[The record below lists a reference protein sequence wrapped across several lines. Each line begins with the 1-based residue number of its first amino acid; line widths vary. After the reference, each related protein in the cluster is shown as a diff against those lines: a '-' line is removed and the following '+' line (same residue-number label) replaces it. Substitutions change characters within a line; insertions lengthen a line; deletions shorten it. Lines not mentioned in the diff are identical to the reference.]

1 MNRVRMQYLLRSFL
15 LSIISTILFLLIFT
29 LILRFTSVSEANKP
43 LVNNIIM
50 LLSIVFASSYAA
62 VKIKEK
68 GWINGAIVGFIYY
81 LVIIIINVLLFK
93 GISSISILTT
103 KLLLSTMMGIIGGII
118 GINLV

>member
-1 MNRVRMQYLLRSFL
+1 MNRVRIQYLLRSFL

>member
-1 MNRVRMQYLLRSFL
+1 MNRVRIRYLLRSFV
-15 LSIISTILFLLIFT
+15 LSIISTMLFLLIFT

-50 LLSIVFASSYAA
+50 LLSIVFASIYAA

-81 LVIIIINVLLFK
+81 LVIIVINVLLFK
-93 GISSISILTT
+93 GISSMSILTT
-103 KLLLSTMMGIIGGII
+103 KLLLSTMMGIIGGVI
-118 GINLV
+118 GINLA

>member
-1 MNRVRMQYLLRSFL
+1 MNRVRMRYLLRSFV

-29 LILRFTSVSEANKP
+29 LILRFTSVSEATKP

-81 LVIIIINVLLFK
+81 LVIIILNVLLFK
-93 GISSISILTT
+93 GISSISIMTT

-118 GINLV
+118 GINLA